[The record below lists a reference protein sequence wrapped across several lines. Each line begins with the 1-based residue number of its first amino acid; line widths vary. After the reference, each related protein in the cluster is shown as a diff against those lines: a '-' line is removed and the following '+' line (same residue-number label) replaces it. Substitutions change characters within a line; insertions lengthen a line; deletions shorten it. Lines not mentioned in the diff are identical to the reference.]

1 MGLYE
6 IVFSVE
12 DAAGA
17 VSTSDPVTLTVNNI
31 NDPVYIDDGQTS
43 LFRSEVLNSYQIP
56 ISDEDFFDSYTFT
69 ATGLPSWMSLDPST
83 GVISGTPGRAD
94 DGVYDISITVEDI
107 GGLTDTKTIQITSTS
122 YEFTILGLDD
132 DFFIGDTDRDWIE
145 TGGGSDTIH
154 AGVGDDVVV
163 VQGQGDGG

>member
-1 MGLYE
+1 M
-6 IVFSVE
+6 E

-43 LFRSEVLNSYQIP
+43 LFRSEVLNGYQIL

-107 GGLTDTKTIQITSTS
+107 GGLTDTKTIRSHLLHMSLQSLGWMMISSSAILIATGLKQVAAQTP
-122 YEFTILGLDD
+122 FTLVL
-132 DFFIGDTDRDWIE
+132 
-145 TGGGSDTIH
+145 
-154 AGVGDDVVV
+154 VMML
-163 VQGQGDGG
+163 